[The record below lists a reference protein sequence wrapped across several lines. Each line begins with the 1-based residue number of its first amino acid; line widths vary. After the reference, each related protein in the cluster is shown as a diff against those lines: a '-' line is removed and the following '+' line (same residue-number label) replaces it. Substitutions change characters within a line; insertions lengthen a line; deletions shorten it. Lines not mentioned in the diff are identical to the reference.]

1 MRLSLASDDLG
12 RASQREAAISALSE
26 ASSGHGSLVLVRGLP
41 GVGKT
46 RFIDDIRSEA
56 ERYGNLFSYAMN
68 YAGVRSPFG
77 PFADIVSDLRTRS
90 TELMPKLPADRL
102 ALERFIGEAPATPGD
117 IDRRRLFVVLADAFA
132 RASTAAPICVA
143 IDDMQWADPETIEFL
158 HFWAPRV
165 ASTRVSVFCALR
177 RGDDEV
183 HSEEELAGSLARFA
197 AVRTIEIAPLDER
210 STRAFIASAIPLGR
224 TIPRATVE
232 EIVRLSEGNPHFL
245 TDLLRVALVG
255 DGTLEL
261 PPTLA
266 QSTRRRLRAIAKSSA
281 RLLEIASVIGRSFEL
296 DELCAI
302 AEIDRSDALVALRE
316 ARDAA
321 LVDEDGGGIARFA
334 FASEIVRRVIYDT
347 MFSAERASIHE
358 RFAARAEAA
367 NASPEILAF
376 HWRKAGDLERTAR
389 FAEEAG
395 HNAHALGAY
404 ASARA
409 SYDEALAHASEDDHR
424 ERLSTTLARVT
435 MLLGDAGAARAH
447 TETSIEFARKR
458 NDHAAT
464 AMLEALA
471 SDAAY
476 RCGDVEAA
484 IVSSERVLA
493 SPAVSDGQR
502 FDAHVALAT
511 IYAYRPDVARAREH
525 ISSADEIATDRRPVE
540 EVRLEWARAM
550 VAFESSSDDSWLAP
564 AERSVVIATKDAEP
578 VIAAYTLLNFAGM
591 ARESDRVDLAKPALT
606 QAITLADHHGLVLA
620 SCYARCEA
628 IDQDYSAGR
637 LESALS
643 WYLDVIAMHVDA
655 PLVRVVT
662 ASNIL
667 PVLVDLGQADRF
679 PAIYDPE
686 LMEIAYEMRE
696 PMRFAPLAAGLAYAA
711 ATRGNLSAAR
721 DLIDRVVGEVQSTRY
736 VANALLFFARFGTMN
751 ALEHVRELF
760 EADRSRRC
768 TDLHRAIVAAIVAE
782 RAGDHKKAS
791 ETAQAAITEARR
803 VEMPLWEA
811 YAYEIVGQRVEA
823 LALYRRCGAT
833 AHIRRLGSLKAGLF
847 TRRES
852 EVAELLKAG
861 LSNRRISERLVL
873 SERTV
878 ENHVASIFAKSGVHT
893 RAEYMSS
900 LIGSP
905 TA

>member
-12 RASQREAAISALSE
+12 RASQRESALLALSE
-26 ASSGHGSLVLVRGLP
+26 ASKGHGSLVLVRGLP

-56 ERYGNLFSYAMN
+56 ERFGNLYSYAMN

-77 PFADIVSDLRTRS
+77 PFADIVSDLRTRA
-90 TELMPKLPADRL
+90 TELMPKLPAERL
-102 ALERFIGEAPATPGD
+102 ALERFIGDTPATPGD

-158 HFWAPRV
+158 HFWAARI

-183 HSEEELAGSLARFA
+183 HSEEELAGSLSRFS

-224 TIPRATVE
+224 TLPRATVE
-232 EIVRLSEGNPHFL
+232 EVVRLSEGNPHFL
-245 TDLLRVALVG
+245 TDLLRVALSG
-255 DGTLEL
+255 DGSIEL
-261 PPTLA
+261 PPNLA
-266 QSTRRRLRAIAKSSA
+266 QSTRRRLRAIAKTSA

-302 AEIDRSDALVALRE
+302 AEIDRVDALVALRE

-321 LVDEDGGGIARFA
+321 LVDEDEGGVARFA
-334 FASEIVRRVIYDT
+334 FTSEIVRRVIYDT

-358 RFAARAEAA
+358 RVAARAEAA

-376 HWRKAGDLERTAR
+376 HWHKAGDFERTAR

-409 SYDEALAHASEDDHR
+409 SYDQALAHASEDHHR
-424 ERLSTTLARVT
+424 ERLSTKLARVT
-435 MLLGDAGAARAH
+435 MLLGDADAARTH

-458 NDHAAT
+458 NDHAETAT
-464 AMLEALA
+464 LEALA
-471 SDAAY
+471 GDAAY

-484 IVSSERVLA
+484 IVSAQRVLA
-493 SPAVSDGQR
+493 SPVVSDGQR

-511 IYAYRPDVARAREH
+511 IYAYRPDIVLAREH
-525 ISSADEIATDRRPVE
+525 IASADQITTERRPVE

-550 VAFESSSDDSWLAP
+550 VAFENASGESWLNP
-564 AERSVVIATKDAEP
+564 AERAVAIATTDAEP
-578 VIAAYTLLNFAGM
+578 VIAAYTLMNFANM
-591 ARESDRVDLAKPALT
+591 ARESGRTDLAKPALAE
-606 QAITLADHHGLVLA
+606 AIALSDRQGLVLA

-628 IDQDYSAGR
+628 IDTAYNAGR
-637 LESALS
+637 LEEALS
-643 WYLDVIAMHVDA
+643 WYLDIISMHADA
-655 PLVRVVT
+655 PLVRVVAAGNT
-662 ASNIL
+662 L
-667 PVLVDLGQADRF
+667 PVLIGLGQADRF

-686 LMEIAYEMRE
+686 LVEIAFEMRE
-696 PMRFAPLAAGLAYAA
+696 PMRFAPLIAGLAYAA
-711 ATRGNLSAAR
+711 SMRGNDKAAH
-721 DLIDRVVGEVQSTRY
+721 DLIDRAITDIHSTRY
-736 VANALLFFARFGTMN
+736 VASALLFFARFGSSN
-751 ALEHVRELF
+751 ALDRVRLLF
-760 EADRSRRC
+760 DADKSRNC
-768 TDLHRAIVAAIVAE
+768 TDLHRGIVATLIAIRNGNSKLAHEAARVA
-782 RAGDHKKAS
+782 
-791 ETAQAAITEARR
+791 IIEARQI
-803 VEMPLWEA
+803 EMPLWEA
-811 YAYEIVGQRVEA
+811 YVHELIGERTEA
-823 LALYRRCGAT
+823 IALYERCGAI
-833 AHIRRLGSLKAGLF
+833 AHVRRLGTNKAGLL
-847 TRRES
+847 TKRES
-852 EVAELLKAG
+852 EVAVLLKTG

-878 ENHVASIFAKSGVHT
+878 ENHIASIFAKSGVHT

-900 LIGSP
+900 LIGS
-905 TA
+905 